1 MGEVRDYFLA
11 HLDEL
16 KELLAI
22 NSVYDKQTACESMP
36 YGLGVARALDYM
48 RQMALRDGFEVLEY
62 DNQAIAIRR
71 KGESHRQRIDIA
83 SHLDVV
89 EVGDGWS
96 RDPFKPEVING
107 RLYGRGTSDMKTAA
121 FQSYLVLKKLT
132 EDGVPFV
139 RELRIVLGSDE
150 ERTMNDM
157 FHYVEKAGLPDFAF
171 TPDGRFPMAIGEKGA
186 LMWHLRG
193 KYQGTLIRRLD
204 GGVQCNVI
212 PPVATVQLDPDF
224 DTSLLKESL
233 GRIRKYELKD
243 HTLTV
248 YGKQAHCSIPWA
260 GHSATT
266 DLLYVLKDHDQLA
279 ANLYEIF
286 ASPYGEGFG
295 YHLSHGLQKSFTT
308 NLGILRIDED
318 GTIYSQVDGRYP
330 YQLKSSELTEIL
342 KSRCIA
348 EVSLDYDSPPTNNSV
363 DDPYIRTLLKAYR
376 KKTWDFMKP
385 FVSGGVSYSKV
396 FGHCVAF
403 GPKANDL
410 HPTMA
415 HQADEYI
422 RMKDALK
429 AFEIYYEA
437 IRKLVSEEEL

>member
-1 MGEVRDYFLA
+1 MGEIRDYFLA

-16 KELLAI
+16 KQLLAI
-22 NSVYDKQTACESMP
+22 NSIYDKETACDSMP

-71 KGESHRQRIDIA
+71 KGESHEQRIDIA

-89 EVGDGWS
+89 ECGEGWS
-96 RDPFKPEVING
+96 MDPFEPVIKNG
-107 RLYGRGTSDMKTAA
+107 KLYGRGSSDMKTAA

-132 EDGVPFV
+132 EEKVPFV
-139 RELRIVLGSDE
+139 RELRIVLGTDE

-193 KYQGTLIRRLD
+193 KYQGTLIRKLD
-204 GGVQCNVI
+204 AGVQCNVI
-212 PPVATVQLDPDF
+212 SPIARVELDPSF
-224 DTSLLKESL
+224 DLSLLKDSL
-233 GRIRKYELKD
+233 KKIRKYELD
-243 HTLTV
+243 GHNLTV

-266 DLLYVLKDHDQLA
+266 DLLYVLKDHDELA
-279 ANLYEIF
+279 ANLYAIF

-295 YHLSHGLQKSFTT
+295 YHLGHGLQKSFTT
-308 NLGILRIDED
+308 NLGILRISED

-330 YQLKSSELTEIL
+330 YQLKSSELTDIL

-348 EVSLDYDSPPTNNSV
+348 EVSLDYDSPPTMNSL
-363 DDPYIRTLLKAYR
+363 DDPYIKTLLKVYR
-376 KKTWDFMKP
+376 KKTLDFMKP

-403 GPKANDL
+403 GLKANNL
-410 HPTMA
+410 KPNMA

-422 RMKDALK
+422 TLK
-429 AFEIYYEA
+429 EASRGFEIYYEA
-437 IRKLVSEEEL
+437 IRRLVSEKEL